1 MNDNKHPSPDNIR
14 RVAAKLESMIP
25 NARNGK
31 LNMCAWNIYNEPAFC
46 GTIACHG
53 GLYELE
59 HALRNG
65 DKYVFNL
72 NKEDDL
78 QRSYLSE
85 KNEEGTMIP
94 LNFKNG
100 ADRIARDLGFTSRR
114 ELEKWAT
121 SNPERWGNKYGGSL
135 FCDENAFNEKET
147 TILLTTIVTWWRNV
161 ADRIERLNVLES
173 LKTVPFEPGDSI
185 I

>member
-1 MNDNKHPSPDNIR
+1 M
-14 RVAAKLESMIP
+14 
-25 NARNGK
+25 RNHC
-31 LNMCAWNIYNEPAFC
+31 LSWR
-46 GTIACHG
+46 T
-53 GLYELE
+53 LLE

-72 NKEDDL
+72 NKEEYL

-135 FCDENAFNEKET
+135 FYDENAFNEKGNHYT
-147 TILLTTIVTWWRNV
+147 PDNNRYLV
-161 ADRIERLNVLES
+161 AERGRSDR
-173 LKTVPFEPGDSI
+173 KTECSRKSQSRTV
-185 I
+185 